1 MCKCVFAYMFC
12 LNLFLLCS
20 CLGILHCSYASEV
33 QEQSSHYIK
42 SIKSNVRFLKDFN
55 CSQIRCEALAILKQS
70 CLGPLFITPG
80 YSSPSTYER
89 GLSLNVALSLTSL
102 HNSPSF
108 VIFPVQLPVLADNL
122 KSNPGIK
129 WQYFSSEEG
138 IFTVF
143 PAHKFRCKGS
153 YEHRSRYDSTPYV
166 QGAKHK
172 NCIPRV
178 LIFSSVLLFQVN
190 NIHETLLLGSLG
202 FLSFVFKVLDFT

>member
-1 MCKCVFAYMFC
+1 MFC

-20 CLGILHCSYASEV
+20 CLGIFRRSYASEV

-143 PAHKFRCKGS
+143 PAHKFWCKGS

-166 QGAKHK
+166 
-172 NCIPRV
+172 
-178 LIFSSVLLFQVN
+178 
-190 NIHETLLLGSLG
+190 
-202 FLSFVFKVLDFT
+202 